1 MAVSTKIGENTFF
14 VGKMFARAVEF
25 LSNEESV
32 CLCERE
38 RGRKKR
44 RALKAEIEKSWG
56 SLAGHSSQLVSP
68 RFRKGPLPPYT
79 FRCVWSTC
87 AHTHTNTKNK
97 HTHKKERNRTNSS

>member
-44 RALKAEIEKSWG
+44 WRKVIVEIESRVEA
-56 SLAGHSSQLVSP
+56 L
-68 RFRKGPLPPYT
+68 
-79 FRCVWSTC
+79 
-87 AHTHTNTKNK
+87 
-97 HTHKKERNRTNSS
+97 RN

>member
-38 RGRKKR
+38 REKK
-44 RALKAEIEKSWG
+44 KK
-56 SLAGHSSQLVSP
+56 SSQG
-68 RFRKGPLPPYT
+68 RDRKILGFPGRP
-79 FRCVWSTC
+79 F
-87 AHTHTNTKNK
+87 
-97 HTHKKERNRTNSS
+97 